1 MIIGVSGNARAGKD
15 TFCNLY
21 KENKDKNTKRV
32 AFADAIKEELKNLLL
47 TNFNINPLNCS
58 DEEKEIIRPLL
69 VSYGTDVARKLNK
82 NHWIDKIKDQ
92 LILNESKRITTIIT
106 DVRYKNE
113 QDYIR
118 SFKNSLLIHINREGF
133 PPMNI
138 EESKNSPILEKNSD
152 FVFNWKTF
160 VNNEDPLIYF
170 NKFLNESKL

>member
-92 LILNESKRITTIIT
+92 LILNE
-106 DVRYKNE
+106 

-160 VNNEDPLIYF
+160 VNNEDPHIYF